1 MVFIIQVKIIS
12 EENIE
17 RRWIFTIDFDLL
29 PAFQGDLGCHKRL
42 SKKIARK
49 ICRGS
54 KRTL

>member
-1 MVFIIQVKIIS
+1 MVFIIQFKIIS

-17 RRWIFTIDFDLL
+17 RRWIFTVDFDLL
-29 PAFQGDLGCHKRL
+29 PAFQGDLGCHERL
-42 SKKIARK
+42 SEKIARK

>member
-17 RRWIFTIDFDLL
+17 RRWIFTVDFDLL